1 MVEDTYPNIRSKVKI
16 NDLLPDPFTLTWE
29 VFQGCLF
36 STLLHISE
44 AEVRA
49 SFINSNK
56 RIKGTQ
62 AGRDH
67 EIKIV
72 DFTEG
77 NTILLR
83 YITCLNRMQVILKL
97 YEDASSS
104 NISFSNSQGWWSG
117 VYRNKIDQI
126 RQMKWSEFPLKYLEL
141 TLVALFLI
149 TPNRTKKVKV

>member
-44 AEVRA
+44 TEVCA

-56 RIKGTQ
+56 RIKGTL

-72 DFTEG
+72 DFTDD

-83 YITCLNRMQVILKL
+83 LPALIGC
-97 YEDASSS
+97 
-104 NISFSNSQGWWSG
+104 
-117 VYRNKIDQI
+117 
-126 RQMKWSEFPLKYLEL
+126 KWF
-141 TLVALFLI
+141 
-149 TPNRTKKVKV
+149 